1 MKIVVCSDIH
11 GSSKYAEMIKNIFH
25 EEQAEKLVILGDLYY
40 HGPRNPLPED
50 YNPKKVAEIFNGM
63 KQRLVVIQGNCDSEV
78 DQMISEFDFVKQA
91 VLSLGQKIVFASH
104 GHIFNKDTK
113 PAGQYDAV
121 LYGHFHKAFIDKC
134 DDTIYANP
142 GSVSLPKD
150 GVRAYI
156 TITDDEICLK
166 SIDGNVIDAQQF

>member
-1 MKIVVCSDIH
+1 MKIMVCSDIH
-11 GSSKYAEMIKNIFH
+11 GSFKYAEIIKDIFDK
-25 EEQAEKLVILGDLYY
+25 EKADKLLILGDLYY
-40 HGPRNPLPED
+40 HGPRNPLPDD

-91 VLSLGQKIVFASH
+91 VLLLGQKSVFASH

-113 PAGQYDAV
+113 PVGQYNVV
-121 LYGHFHKAFIDKC
+121 LYGHFHKAFLEKC
-134 DDTIYANP
+134 DDIVYANP
-142 GSVSLPKD
+142 GSISLPKD

-156 TITDDEICLK
+156 TLSEDEICLK
-166 SIDGNVIDAQQF
+166 SIEGNVIDAQQF